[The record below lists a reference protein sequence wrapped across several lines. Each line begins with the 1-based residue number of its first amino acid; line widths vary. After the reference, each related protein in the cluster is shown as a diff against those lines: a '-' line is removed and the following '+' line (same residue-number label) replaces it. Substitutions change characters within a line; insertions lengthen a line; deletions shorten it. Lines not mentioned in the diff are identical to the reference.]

1 MKIYIDWDRME
12 WHTDEKQLFENL
24 VECGELS
31 SYSDFLADEYA
42 DCLEELLKLSEK
54 EKVEVYEQYKM
65 DLKSEF
71 ECKELRSLF
80 PHRILRRQLLFPK
93 ENLCKKLN
101 RRVLFPALKSSFH
114 KLL

>member
-71 ECKELRSLF
+71 EYKVQNGILNYTVLNIETNDNITVKE
-80 PHRILRRQLLFPK
+80 IL
-93 ENLCKKLN
+93 
-101 RRVLFPALKSSFH
+101 
-114 KLL
+114 